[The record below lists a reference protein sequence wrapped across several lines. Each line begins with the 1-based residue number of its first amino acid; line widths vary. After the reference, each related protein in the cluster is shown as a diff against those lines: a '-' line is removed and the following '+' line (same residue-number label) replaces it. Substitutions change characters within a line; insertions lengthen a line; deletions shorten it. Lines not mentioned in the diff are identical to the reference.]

1 MNPGIYIGDCLE
13 LIPQLEDSSI
23 DAVITDPPYGIAF
36 QSSWRTEKLPKIE
49 NDERPF
55 IEWIR
60 PVFDKLKDG
69 GRLVCFYRWD
79 VQDAFLNEI
88 KAAGFNVISQLV
100 WYKKM
105 HGMGDLKKAFGAN
118 HELMIYATKGDYE
131 FKNGRPNT
139 VYNCTSVSINSQKH
153 PNEKPVPL
161 IQAIIRDITEKNELI
176 VDPFG
181 GSFSTYKAANK
192 EGRRCITYELH
203 PHYAELRHEAD
214 KNIDICIF

>member
-1 MNPGIYIGDCLE
+1 MNPGIYIGDCLN
-13 LIPQLEDSSI
+13 LIPQLEDNSI

-36 QSSWRTEKLPKIE
+36 QSSMRTKKLPKIE

-55 IEWIR
+55 IEWIK

-69 GRLVCFYRWD
+69 GRLICFYRWD
-79 VQDAFLNEI
+79 VQDEFLNEI
-88 KAAGFNVISQLV
+88 KAAGFNVKSQLV
-100 WYKKM
+100 WNKNTY
-105 HGMGDLKKAFGAN
+105 GMGDLKKQFGPS

-139 VYNCTSVSINSQKH
+139 VYTCTSVSTNGQKH

-161 IQAIIRDITEKNELI
+161 IQALIRDITEKNELI
-176 VDPFG
+176 LDPFG
-181 GSFSTYKAANK
+181 GSFSTYKAAKK

-203 PHYAELRHEAD
+203 QHYAELRHEAD